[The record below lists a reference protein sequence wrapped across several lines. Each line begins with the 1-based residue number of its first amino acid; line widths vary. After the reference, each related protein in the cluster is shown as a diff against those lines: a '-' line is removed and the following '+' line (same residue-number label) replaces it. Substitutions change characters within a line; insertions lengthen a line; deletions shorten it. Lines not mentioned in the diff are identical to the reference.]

1 MKIRFTLSRP
11 EWTSIGYVLFFS
23 AFITLVQN
31 VAYYRQTMHLL
42 DFSQRATLPFFLSMP
57 LVIFAVLNIVFT
69 LFAIPYL
76 RQWAIAALLIAGAS
90 VQYFMLNWAL
100 LNKSELVTTAP
111 HTGRLLRDANTVRH
125 S

>member
-31 VAYYRQTMHLL
+31 VAYYRQKLHLL

-76 RQWAIAALLIAGAS
+76 RQWAKAAGYPTGESA
-90 VQYFMLNWAL
+90 
-100 LNKSELVTTAP
+100 TTLA
-111 HTGRLLRDANTVRH
+111 RVI
-125 S
+125 